1 MLQYGRNMY
10 DPWVL
15 VLVFVLLHESLTVE
29 STPGCIQ
36 SPDLRHHGTSV
47 DCRNRNLE
55 SIPENL
61 PKNTTHLDMSHNNI
75 TVLVGKFLHLPNLK
89 YLDIS
94 FNKLIQLDE
103 GAFKETADLQELYLN
118 DNQLMLDSNIYP
130 VDVFHP
136 LQELRILHLHNNDP
150 RDKGSYPEKALQKL
164 ERLQELKIDTFTETT
179 FGPGF
184 SKLKSLKRLLFGFS
198 LCKLSFLHNDTFQSF
213 QYSAHIETLDLH
225 LCPLVRIQPNA
236 FRYLGSVK
244 NVILSNAITLTPTEA
259 VSAMYGLRG
268 KNITS
273 IKINHIFQLFNL
285 KIGLMNQ
292 RILGKNIVANLKDV
306 CVERFEMIN
315 CKLLWFDSSV
325 INDQSL
331 FASCVKVVDLS
342 GNDWFGDPKILFE
355 ISLMPNLVSLNLSDT
370 YSKAQESTK
379 QKIVEV
385 CGISIPTLGLTLPE
399 TLVSLVINGK
409 NFGCFANV
417 TIYNAKSLKYL
428 SLTYAGLDRFSS
440 TVSGLRNLTYLDIS
454 GNNCAGISSGMLSS
468 FPMLDTLI
476 MSDTNLDLGE
486 ALSNVQH
493 GLSYFPNLRTLDV
506 SSNNLRLLSA
516 PSFQGAPLKSVILS
530 NNRFSSI
537 PFDLSTTP
545 HLGHLDLSSN
555 SIAAL
560 SLTEMKQLDELAT
573 RNNISLNLDGN
584 LLSCGC
590 KTLDFVV
597 WLFKT
602 NVKTRARNSSCSRD
616 DGSVTNASYIHEHY
630 DEIWKQ
636 CVGSFWLSVSVVCYA
651 VIVLVIILLFIIHR
665 KRTLLINI
673 ILRMFGFKTSKKVL
687 KRNDFPNDAYIA
699 YSEDDY
705 RYVCHT
711 VRRILE
717 NQNGLKLF
725 LKDRDTIP
733 GGQIAEDIIDGIDSS
748 WNVVFALSQS
758 FLEDQWC
765 RFIVNRV
772 VYSSSRMPA
781 GSIVLVL
788 FEDVRRGDIPPTLLN
803 VVEQRYI
810 FDIGKYRGDEERLW
824 NDVCQ
829 CVVMDKDN

>member
-1 MLQYGRNMY
+1 MLKHCRNMC

-15 VLVFVLLHESLTVE
+15 MMVFVLIHESFSAE
-29 STPGCIQ
+29 STIGCIQ
-36 SPDLRHHGTSV
+36 SPDLLHHGTFV

-55 SIPENL
+55 SVPENL
-61 PKNTTHLDMSHNNI
+61 PRNTTRLDMSHNSI
-75 TVLVGKFLHLPNLK
+75 SLLVKRFLHLPNLK
-89 YLDIS
+89 YLDLS
-94 FNKLIQLDE
+94 FNKIIRLDE
-103 GAFKETADLQELYLN
+103 GAFQETADLQELYLN
-118 DNQLMLDSNIYP
+118 DNQLRLDSSTYP
-130 VDVFHP
+130 DDVFQP
-136 LQELRILHLHNNDP
+136 LQELQILHLHNNDP
-150 RDKGSYPEKALQKL
+150 RDKGSYPEKAFEKL
-164 ERLQELKIDTFTETT
+164 KRLQDLKIDTFTYTT

-184 SKLKSLKRLLFGFS
+184 SKLTSLKRLLFGFS
-198 LCKLSFLHNDTFQSF
+198 QCKLSFIYNDTFQSF
-213 QYSAHIETLDLH
+213 QYSVQIETLDLH
-225 LCPLVRIQPNA
+225 LCPLTRIQPDA

-244 NVILSNAITLTPTEA
+244 NLILSNAITLTPTEA

-292 RILGKNIVANLKDV
+292 RILGKDIVANLKDV

-325 INDQSL
+325 INDQSI
-331 FASCVKVVDLS
+331 FASCIKFIDFS

-370 YSKAQESTK
+370 YSKTQESTK

-385 CGISIPTLGLTLPE
+385 CGISIPTLGLTVPE
-399 TLVSLVINGK
+399 RLVSLAISGK
-409 NFGCFANV
+409 NFGCFANI
-417 TIYNAKSLKYL
+417 TMYNATSLTYV
-428 SLTYAGLDRFSS
+428 SLTYAGLDGFIS
-440 TVSGLRNLTYLDIS
+440 TVSGLTNLTYLDIS
-454 GNNCAGISSGMLSS
+454 GNNCAGISSSFLAN
-468 FPMLDTLI
+468 FPMLNTLI

-486 ALSNVQH
+486 ALSKVQH
-493 GLSYFPNLRTLDV
+493 GLSYLPNLHTLDV
-506 SSNNLRLLSA
+506 SSNNLRLLSV
-516 PSFQGAPLKSVILS
+516 PTFQGAPLKSIILS
-530 NNRFSSI
+530 NNRFSAI

-545 HLGHLDLSSN
+545 HLGYLDLSSN

-573 RNNISLNLDGN
+573 KNNLSLDLNGN

-590 KTLDFVV
+590 KTLDFIV

-602 NVKTRARNSSCSRD
+602 NVKTRARDSACAKD
-616 DGSVTNASYIHEHY
+616 DGAVTNTSYIHEHY

-636 CVGSFWLSVSVVCYA
+636 CVGGFWLSISVVCYA
-651 VIVLVIILLFIIHR
+651 VIVLVTIALFVIHR
-665 KRTLLINI
+665 RRTLLINI
-673 ILRMFGFKTSKKVL
+673 VLRMFGFKTTKKVL
-687 KRNDFPNDAYIA
+687 KRKDFPNDAYIA
-699 YSEDDY
+699 YSENDY
-705 RYVCHT
+705 RYICHT
-711 VRRILE
+711 VRNILE

-725 LKDRDTIP
+725 IKDRDTVP

-748 WNVVFALSQS
+748 WNVIFALSQS

-765 RFIVNRV
+765 HFIVNRA

-803 VVEQRYI
+803 VVEERYI
-810 FDIGKYRGDEERLW
+810 FDIEKYRGDEERLW
-824 NDVCQ
+824 KDVCQ